1 INSVNGI
8 RIKTITGLKGL
19 VSGATYTNNKL
30 SNVKNAIVIH
40 SDYNK
45 TKGGYSG
52 SATSLVTISNITID
66 GLSGSAINL
75 YDIVANSKVVSNWKF
90 SGITVNATKI
100 GRCSGQPGNV
110 QLRAVAALATALTGL
125 LTILIAFAIARANHV
140 YLGGLAWPFISDLG
154 RDPPGSYVFFFGLN
168 IVAVLLGFTWSFN
181 HDYKHRFLQQSFEN
195 GQVSSLIC
203 SLSYVSSI
211 FGVVGAFGLPVF
223 ASFNA
228 SPAMH
233 FNSAF
238 GFLLCEAVAMVINTY
253 LNYRIFL
260 VKRFEMDSGV
270 FITDRYGP
278 RSVSR
283 IKLSELQA
291 VKQGFLIELVCVAL
305 FMMCVI
311 VYLPVL
317 YDSTDTPHL
326 TIAQVRTSPRTADA
340 RKCIEKKLGENY
352 CSSTM
357 RLDDTYTTLWDYGM
371 LWHSIEV

>member
-1 INSVNGI
+1 SFAPRRYGN
-8 RIKTITGLKGL
+8 RLGLR
-19 VSGATYTNNKL
+19 
-30 SNVKNAIVIH
+30 H
-40 SDYNK
+40 
-45 TKGGYSG
+45 
-52 SATSLVTISNITID
+52 
-66 GLSGSAINL
+66 
-75 YDIVANSKVVSNWKF
+75 
-90 SGITVNATKI
+90 
-100 GRCSGQPGNV
+100 
-110 QLRAVAALATALTGL
+110 
-125 LTILIAFAIARANHV
+125 
-140 YLGGLAWPFISDLG
+140 
-154 RDPPGSYVFFFGLN
+154 PPGSYVFFFGLN

-203 SLSYVSSI
+203 SLSYASCI

-233 FNSAF
+233 NNSAF
-238 GFLLCEAVAMVINTY
+238 GFLLCEAVAMVTNVWLSATY

-291 VKQGFLIELVCVAL
+291 VKQGFLIELACVAL
-305 FMMCVI
+305 FTMCVI

-317 YDSTDTPHL
+317 YDSTETPHL
-326 TIAQVRTSPRTADA
+326 TIAQVRTNPRTADA
-340 RKCIEKKLGENY
+340 RKV
-352 CSSTM
+352 T
-357 RLDDTYTTLWDYGM
+357 R
-371 LWHSIEV
+371 